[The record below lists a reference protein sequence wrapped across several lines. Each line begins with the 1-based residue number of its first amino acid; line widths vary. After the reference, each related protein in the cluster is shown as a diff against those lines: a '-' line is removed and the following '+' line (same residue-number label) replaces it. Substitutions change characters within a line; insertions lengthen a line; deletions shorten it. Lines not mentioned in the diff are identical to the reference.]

1 MWTMLKRQAWQWR
14 GVLIAVPGVAGVVI
28 GLRLTGLLQ
37 MLELAML
44 DQFFLMR
51 PVEAIDSRIVIV
63 EINESDVQKV
73 GQWPMSDATLA
84 QLITQ
89 IKQQKPS
96 AIGLDIYRDLP
107 VNPGASQLKRVFETT
122 PNLVGV
128 QKVAQSA
135 DSSPVAPP
143 PILKKLDQV
152 GSNDL
157 PLDSDGK
164 IRRGLLYLQDRE
176 GNDILSFG
184 FKLAALHLQKQG
196 IQPEMTADD
205 RVKLGKAVFPLF
217 QASDGGYV
225 RAEDGGYQVLLNYR
239 GQAQPFQTIAMTDV
253 LNNQIPSAL
262 MHDRIVLIGGSAE
275 SLKDLF
281 YTPYSS
287 TFLSAPK
294 RTPGVVIHANLVSQI
309 LSATLDDRPLIKTSD
324 EAAEIV
330 WIVSWSMLGAV
341 LSWRQRH
348 MMNQRSQAKT
358 PWLASSVFLAGG
370 GLVMGSYFAFLQG
383 WWLPVVPPLL
393 ALGGSS
399 IAVMAYVARMASE
412 IRKTFGRYLTDQ
424 VVASLLEN
432 PEGLKIGGDRRKI
445 TILTSDLRGFTATS
459 ERLPPEEVVQILNVY
474 LEAMTDVITFYQ
486 GTIDE
491 FMGDGILVLFGAP
504 TTRKDDAVRA
514 VACSVA
520 MQLAMA
526 EVNEKLRQSGWST
539 YLEMGIGINT
549 GEVVVGNIGSEKRTK
564 YSVIGSHV
572 NLTYRIESFTI
583 GGQTLISE
591 STFQE
596 VESLVKINGVT
607 QVQAKGVQH
616 PISLYD
622 VAGIGGKYNLSFA
635 QHQEHFFALPAAIPI
650 RYAPLEGKHINET
663 LSKARLLQLSERG
676 ADVQFDES
684 DMESFPTALSNLKLN
699 LLMNDRPEIA
709 AEDIYAKVVKTS
721 PEAGKFHIRFTA
733 KSPIVGQILDQ
744 LYRSISTPET

>member
-107 VNPGASQLKRVFETT
+107 VNPGASKLKRVFETT

-262 MHDRIVLIGGSAE
+262 MRDRIVLIGGSAE

-622 VAGIGGKYNLSFA
+622 VAGIDGKYNLSFA